1 MNQNNKPDWVI
12 ISIVTIVVTSLLGMA
27 LGDYLSYLS
36 TKEKNETIRT
46 AISKDWSMEHIQ
58 GLLNSRK

>member
-1 MNQNNKPDWVI
+1 MNQNNKLDWVI
-12 ISIVTIVVTSLLGMA
+12 TSIVGIVVISLLGMA

-46 AISKDWSMEHIQ
+46 AISKDWSVEHIQ
-58 GLLNSRK
+58 GLLNSKK